1 MLSWN
6 PIAPSKNP
14 SWQVPASKRGQV
26 AAERIP
32 MITPRLA
39 NAPESPIVK
48 IVYTLSETGRKLS
61 LLTGGNGR
69 RFQFVRLPVTK
80 ELLDLATVT
89 ETGKAFIFLTP
100 HIPKDVGI
108 LGDQQSC
115 DLAGLANANFQFT
128 CPRRK
133 AIVEGYNF
141 QFEARLVTLD
151 HEWPTD
157 ILAPR
162 FDYDKPFTP
171 DEISAYILSIPQGN
185 AEALQAAEALAAE
198 KNKENTE
205 FRRQQQRFGG
215 AKLSEWL
222 ASPYLSGRVISEH
235 PDGSG
240 EVELERFGNSTSLKV
255 SLDAT
260 DLKVFVAKRDDR
272 RQAAKD
278 EQDARDRQKIKDMEA
293 RVSPA
298 IKERDDWIN
307 KHGSRRLRLALTHGL
322 INTLKN
328 VLEEERIAH
337 DIGPTWISLRKLT
350 PGIKQNE
357 ILNPQENHLAELDET
372 LAEWP
377 KCNVRLRSVQQLSQG
392 AIIIRSTNPW
402 RIALM
407 MDAPWDEEVTLVR
420 FLTDN
425 GDSQ

>member
-89 ETGKAFIFLTP
+89 ETGEAFIFLTP

-215 AKLSEWL
+215 VKLSEWL
-222 ASPYLSGRVISEH
+222 AS
-235 PDGSG
+235 
-240 EVELERFGNSTSLKV
+240 LKEQEEA
-255 SLDAT
+255 DKQW
-260 DLKVFVAKRDDR
+260 LKDKL
-272 RQAAKD
+272 
-278 EQDARDRQKIKDMEA
+278 
-293 RVSPA
+293 
-298 IKERDDWIN
+298 KER
-307 KHGSRRLRLALTHGL
+307 
-322 INTLKN
+322 NT
-328 VLEEERIAH
+328 
-337 DIGPTWISLRKLT
+337 
-350 PGIKQNE
+350 
-357 ILNPQENHLAELDET
+357 
-372 LAEWP
+372 
-377 KCNVRLRSVQQLSQG
+377 
-392 AIIIRSTNPW
+392 
-402 RIALM
+402 
-407 MDAPWDEEVTLVR
+407 
-420 FLTDN
+420 
-425 GDSQ
+425 